1 MENDKIILESIRGDI
16 QFYARV
22 KYKGFVTPS
31 GWSNNIPPSVS
42 ILSII
47 QIKIVLKDSANNLSP
62 EKLIDADHGGP
73 WALDTFI
80 LKTTTKFQT
89 VFYHNIIYTFQ
100 ISVQWIFQINGS
112 AVIFGLH
119 NYLLSVTE
127 VFAVT

>member
-47 QIKIVLKDSANNLSP
+47 QIKIVLKDSTNLSP

-73 WALDTFI
+73 
-80 LKTTTKFQT
+80 
-89 VFYHNIIYTFQ
+89 
-100 ISVQWIFQINGS
+100 
-112 AVIFGLH
+112 
-119 NYLLSVTE
+119 
-127 VFAVT
+127 